1 MQLSQANLAALNRL
15 HQQGQATAPTM
26 DSVLV
31 IGAGELG
38 LCVLQAL
45 AAHPKRHHVKVS
57 VLMRQATLDSAAP
70 AKKRIVQRIKNLN
83 VHFESADVVLAG
95 VQELAGIFTNYHT
108 VVSCSGMELP
118 GGTQTKLA
126 EAALRARVRRY
137 LPWQYGMRYDVIGE
151 GSSQDL
157 FDEQLLVRRMLRAQS
172 ETQWVIISTGLF
184 MSFLFAED
192 FGVVDLRR
200 GVARALGSWDN
211 RITVTAAPDI
221 GRVAAEVVLDPRGVG
236 NEVVLTAGDTVSYGE
251 LADLLDEH
259 FGTRFARE
267 LWDVDALR
275 GQMAEDPSAV
285 VKYRDVFARGRGVSW
300 DKDRTLNFERGMEL
314 LDVKGYLDSV
324 NFKVGEA

>member
-15 HQQGQATAPTM
+15 HQGQATAPTM

-126 EAALRARVRRY
+126 EAALRAR
-137 LPWQYGMRYDVIGE
+137 
-151 GSSQDL
+151 
-157 FDEQLLVRRMLRAQS
+157 LLVRRMLRAQS
-172 ETQWVIISTGLF
+172 ETGWVIVSTGLF

-200 GVARALGSWDN
+200 GVVRALGSWDN
-211 RITVTAAPDI
+211 RITLTAAPDI
-221 GRVAAEVVLDPRGVG
+221 GRVTAEVVLDPRGVG
-236 NEVVLTAGDTVSYGE
+236 NEVVLTAGDTVSYGQ

-267 LWDVDALR
+267 LWDVDTLR
-275 GQMAEDPSAV
+275 GQMAEDPSAL

-300 DKDRTLNFERGMEL
+300 DKDRTLNFARGMEL

-324 NFKVGEA
+324 NFKAGEA